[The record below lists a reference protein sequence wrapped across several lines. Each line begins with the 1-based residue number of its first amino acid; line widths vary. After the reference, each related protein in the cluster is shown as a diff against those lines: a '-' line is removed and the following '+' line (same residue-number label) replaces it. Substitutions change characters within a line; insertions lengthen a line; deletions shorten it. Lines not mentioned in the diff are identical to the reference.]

1 MDLLGTV
8 SRVRLD
14 QGGLKMMKKL
24 LASLSASVTHPLSPF
39 LVTYRRTCTLAP
51 IHLNIIISF
60 REPVFQRH
68 LSLSPSP
75 FLFISSSF
83 SPPSLPSLSPDL
95 IVRVRVRPPRSL
107 HGENHLPPLPSPGT
121 NPPPSGDTLHL
132 PEHHHLRINRV
143 WKINAPRGDPEGL
156 SVERKRGKKKK
167 RKKEKEETQMVSI
180 STARLRLCQQAVR
193 LLMRFNNVVT
203 VAVVVV

>member
-1 MDLLGTV
+1 M
-8 SRVRLD
+8 RHC
-14 QGGLKMMKKL
+14 Q
-24 LASLSASVTHPLSPF
+24 PLSPIPS
-39 LVTYRRTCTLAP
+39 LLSSSPTEELAP
-51 IHLNIIISF
+51 SPLSILILLFHSASPFF
-60 REPVFQRH
+60 RDS
-68 LSLSPSP
+68 LSLSLPLYLIF
-75 FLFISSSF
+75 FLSS
-83 SPPSLPSLSPDL
+83 SLPSLSPDL

-167 RKKEKEETQMVSI
+167 RKKGKEETQMVSI

-193 LLMRFNNVVT
+193 LSMRFNNVVT
-203 VAVVVV
+203 VVAVVV

>member
-68 LSLSPSP
+68 LSLSLSLPLYLIF
-75 FLFISSSF
+75 FLSS
-83 SPPSLPSLSPDL
+83 SLPSLSPDL

-167 RKKEKEETQMVSI
+167 KEKKEK
-180 STARLRLCQQAVR
+180 RKRKWYL
-193 LLMRFNNVVT
+193 
-203 VAVVVV
+203 